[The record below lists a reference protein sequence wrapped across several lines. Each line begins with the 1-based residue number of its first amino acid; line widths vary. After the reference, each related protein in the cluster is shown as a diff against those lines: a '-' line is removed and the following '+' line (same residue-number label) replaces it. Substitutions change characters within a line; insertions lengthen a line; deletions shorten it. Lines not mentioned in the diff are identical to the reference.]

1 MRKSRVAAPCGG
13 NCSKRVTSGTIFFS
27 KRAGDTGALDMAEN
41 DDWWGRAGNHLMLE
55 DIEMSVILGDPL
67 RDPRPH
73 AVSKDAHES
82 FRWRS
87 LVTTL
92 AHSGTLWHALARSG
106 TLWHSSGTLWHTLA
120 HSSTLWHTLAHI
132 VRSLARSGTLWH
144 G

>member
-1 MRKSRVAAPCGG
+1 M
-13 NCSKRVTSGTIFFS
+13 
-27 KRAGDTGALDMAEN
+27 
-41 DDWWGRAGNHLMLE
+41 GNHLMLE

>member
-1 MRKSRVAAPCGG
+1 
-13 NCSKRVTSGTIFFS
+13 
-27 KRAGDTGALDMAEN
+27 
-41 DDWWGRAGNHLMLE
+41 MLE

-106 TLWHSSGTLWHTLA
+106 TLWHALARSGTALAHSGTLWHTLA
-120 HSSTLWHTLAHI
+120 HS
-132 VRSLARSGTLWH
+132 GTL
-144 G
+144 